1 MTAYYASPLN
11 RAPEVRREMDLP
23 PAVQINDVTLRE
35 GEQGFD
41 VVLSV
46 DEKVALARRLAE
58 MGVRQIEV
66 GWPGRSAED
75 REVIGRIRDAG
86 VAVVIQSPVQIY
98 AADWRA
104 QVDAAVGCGVGVV
117 ALLHPVSDMRLER
130 LERTTRAAVV
140 RLVRE
145 AVAYAKAQGAQVAMC
160 PTDATRADLR
170 FLAEVAAAAVEVGAD
185 RVVLPDTVGAA
196 LPAAVRRMV
205 KTVRLAVSVPV
216 HIHCHDDYGL
226 ALANTLAGIEAGASL
241 ADASVNGLGER
252 AGNCALDELAVALE
266 VLYGIPT
273 GIQLPA
279 LTALCREVAARVGVP
294 LSPHKA
300 LVGEMAFAHRLD
312 VHLEGLRVHPP
323 LFETIAPEA
332 VGNARRVVLGPRA
345 GPALVEAR
353 LRELGLTVERA
364 KLPGLVA
371 RVRDEARARGGPLDD
386 ETLRRLA
393 EVS

>member
-11 RAPEVRREMDLP
+11 RSPEVRREMDLP
-23 PAVQINDVTLRE
+23 ASVQINDVTLRE

-41 VVLSV
+41 AVLSV
-46 DEKVALARRLAE
+46 DEKVALARRLADV
-58 MGVRQIEV
+58 GVRQIEV

-86 VAVVIQSPVQIY
+86 VAVAIQSPVQIY
-98 AADWRA
+98 TPDWRA
-104 QVDAAVGCGVGVV
+104 QIDAATGCGVGVV

-130 LERTTRAAVV
+130 LERTTRAAVL
-140 RLVRE
+140 RLIPE
-145 AVAYAKAQGAQVAMC
+145 AVAYAKAQGALVAIC

-170 FLAEVAAAAVEVGAD
+170 FLAEVAAAAVEAGAD

-196 LPAAVRRMV
+196 LPAAVRHMV
-205 KTVRLAVSVPV
+205 KAVRDAVTAPV

-273 GIQLPA
+273 GIRLPA
-279 LTALCREVAARVGVP
+279 LTSLSRDVAARVGVP
-294 LSPHKA
+294 LSLHKA

-312 VHLEGLRVHPP
+312 VHLEGLRVYPP
-323 LFETIAPEA
+323 LFETMPPET
-332 VGNARRVVLGPRA
+332 VGNRRQVVLGPRA

-353 LRELGLTVERA
+353 LRELGVTVERA
-364 KLPGLVA
+364 KLPALVA
-371 RVRDEARARGGPLDD
+371 RIREEARSRGAPLDD
-386 ETLRRLA
+386 ATVLRLA
-393 EVS
+393 EAD